1 MSDLLEEERA
11 VGDLARDVVA
21 DELRLGLVLV
31 VLGSPQFVAWCGG
44 GAAPSQHKQAG
55 RRARESAARVAE
67 DATPDRARRSRV
79 RRVGKG
85 GGSSCCEWT
94 PSSPNAKPVVG

>member
-31 VLGSPQFVAWCGG
+31 VLGSPRGGGG
-44 GAAPSQHKQAG
+44 GAIAAQAG
-55 RRARESAARVAE
+55 RQAGARV
-67 DATPDRARRSRV
+67 RSARRRGRDARPRAAVARPSR
-79 RRVGKG
+79 GKG
-85 GGSSCCEWT
+85 GG
-94 PSSPNAKPVVG
+94 VLLL